1 MGIGMNGKI
10 VQRRVPSSGLITS
23 STNNNN
29 SNINN
34 NNSGS
39 NNSSSNPVSG
49 SRIPSN
55 RF

>member
-29 SNINN
+29 NGNN
-34 NNSGS
+34 NNGS